1 MIKLE
6 SIDDVYRL
14 DYELSTPGVRAG
26 LLANAEKGGDDY
38 EIIQDEDGTRGA
50 FMRTNMGLYPLG
62 ALSPVQ
68 VAAAPTETM
77 MDAMPQGPE
86 IKSYDPTTREQI
98 SAFLQ
103 SGLEGVG
110 VDRVRARKI
119 SQSLMGGP
127 SSGAPLSLGIADIVP
142 FLGTA
147 LQTEEAV
154 RLGEDAAELAKQGK
168 YTEAAVSAA
177 GAAIGMIPG
186 AAGTVQAARQVGEL
200 ANVAG
205 DKAVQAITGNPQAT
219 AMGALE
225 AAGQISPVSKIA
237 PGVKTQSAQPVE
249 DDSRLLMP
257 AFLDKTKKIESGFIK
272 LNSPIKM
279 KDGSTLSG
287 FESADQRVFYG
298 RDKNGNPFN
307 VSREYVSPDDF
318 VSSRDSNKTMEKI
331 KTNLIESRKAA
342 TRGEQ

>member
-6 SIDDVYRL
+6 TIDDVYRL

-26 LLANAEKGGDDY
+26 LLANAETGGDDY
-38 EIIQDEDGTRGA
+38 KIIQDEDGTRGA

-62 ALSPVQ
+62 ALPPVQ
-68 VAAAPTETM
+68 VAAAPMETM
-77 MDAMPQGPE
+77 TDAVPQGPE

-103 SGLEGVG
+103 SGLEGIG

-119 SQSLMGGP
+119 SQSLIGGP

-154 RLGEDAAELAKQGK
+154 RLGQDAAQLAEQGR

-186 AAGTVQAARQVGEL
+186 AAGTVQAAKK
-200 ANVAG
+200 VA
-205 DKAVQAITGNPQAT
+205 
-219 AMGALE
+219 
-225 AAGQISPVSKIA
+225 PVIKGSADAIA
-237 PGVKTQSAQPVE
+237 PPSPAMQAGSVNPKTSVRRKT
-249 DDSRLLMP
+249 S
-257 AFLDKTKKIESGFIK
+257 KTKEA
-272 LNSPIKM
+272 
-279 KDGSTLSG
+279 
-287 FESADQRVFYG
+287 E
-298 RDKNGNPFN
+298 
-307 VSREYVSPDDF
+307 
-318 VSSRDSNKTMEKI
+318 
-331 KTNLIESRKAA
+331 
-342 TRGEQ
+342 